1 MNSSKGQYLSLLLF
15 HTLKTTLGPITLLE
29 EKHTLKQR
37 FPGCSRALSC
47 TDSEL
52 YAMRF
57 SVRTVGNSRYQLFY
71 MVSLHIP
78 AFPVLMLS
86 PSVVIQNNLQF
97 VAASNLDAATFQVSY
112 QMKILTTAA
121 FSVALLNKHLTAG
134 KWFSLFC
141 LALGVGIVQ
150 VQSGS
155 GGGHKGVDH
164 GMQPMIGF
172 AAVSAACF
180 TSGLAGV
187 YFEKVLKGSKTDLW
201 VRNVQLSFFSLLPA
215 LAPIVA
221 SSSGNP
227 SALLPSN
234 IFANF
239 GGWAWATVSVQV
251 FGGLVT
257 ALVIKYS
264 DNILKAFAT
273 SLSIIL
279 ASIASIALFNFQVTP
294 GFLLG
299 ASTVLTATYLYSQP
313 DGQEANA
320 LKSVGSLPKIVAGA
334 ISPRKTSFPGTPLEP
349 AEPDAPILGETDDK
363 RRGSGGVSP
372 AILSAALKQ
381 LVTPRSSPRSSLEQ
395 LPLVG
400 LNGALDSSLSASRP
414 SLSDIQS
421 RIHSSHSYPHSQSGS
436 GRASPAPPGYVT
448 PGRMQTSASTLSIP
462 FSRST
467 SSSSGL
473 GLLQPPLANSSLDES
488 QYSVINLDESPGRT
502 VR

>member
-1 MNSSKGQYLSLLLF
+1 
-15 HTLKTTLGPITLLE
+15 
-29 EKHTLKQR
+29 
-37 FPGCSRALSC
+37 
-47 TDSEL
+47 
-52 YAMRF
+52 
-57 SVRTVGNSRYQLFY
+57 
-71 MVSLHIP
+71 
-78 AFPVLMLS
+78 
-86 PSVVIQNNLQF
+86 
-97 VAASNLDAATFQVSY
+97 
-112 QMKILTTAA
+112 MKILTTAA
-121 FSVALLNKHLTAG
+121 FSVALLNKRLTVG
-134 KWFSLFC
+134 KWFSLLC

-155 GGGHKGVDH
+155 GKGHDGTDH
-164 GMQPMIGF
+164 GMQPIVGF

-215 LAPIVA
+215 LASIVA

-251 FGGLVT
+251 LGGLVT

-279 ASIASIALFNFQVTP
+279 ASVASIALFNFQVTP
-294 GFLLG
+294 GFLIG

-334 ISPRKTSFPGTPLEP
+334 MSPRKTSFPGTPLEP

-363 RRGSGGVSP
+363 RRGSSGGVSP

-395 LPLVG
+395 LPLAG
-400 LNGALDSSLSASRP
+400 HNETLDSSLGASRS

-421 RIHSSHSYPHSQSGS
+421 RIHSYSHSQPGS
-436 GRASPAPPGYVT
+436 GRASPAPPGYGT
-448 PGRMQTSASTLSIP
+448 PGRLQPSSSTLSIP
-462 FSRST
+462 LSRST

-473 GLLQPPLANSSLDES
+473 GLLQPPMATSGLDES
-488 QYSVINLDESPGRT
+488 QYSIINLDDDHGRT